1 MEAHHPTGAGLA
13 LKADDSKAFP
23 LCVKHHRERHD
34 HQGYFKELSKAERK
48 LWEAEMVATYE
59 ALWSADTSDPF

>member
-23 LCVKHHRERHD
+23 LCTKHHRERHD
-34 HQGYFKELSKAERK
+34 HAGYFKAMTKADRK
-48 LWEAEMVATYE
+48 LWEADMVANYQ
-59 ALWSADTSDPF
+59 ALWEADSSDPF